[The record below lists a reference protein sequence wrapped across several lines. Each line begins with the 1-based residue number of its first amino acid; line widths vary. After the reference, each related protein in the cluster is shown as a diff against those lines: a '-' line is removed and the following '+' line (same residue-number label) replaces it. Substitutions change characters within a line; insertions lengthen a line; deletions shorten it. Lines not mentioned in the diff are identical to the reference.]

1 MNTLRWP
8 DLPPQASEVV
18 GNIYWTKNAATG
30 ELEMKRDT
38 IHLNVR
44 GQYLQACVWFAALFG
59 HKTSEVTFVPDTIG
73 NRDAA
78 FLREIAQKA
87 VDEFPLGKR

>member
-1 MNTLRWP
+1 M
-8 DLPPQASEVV
+8 V

-87 VDEFPLGKR
+87 VDEFPQGKR